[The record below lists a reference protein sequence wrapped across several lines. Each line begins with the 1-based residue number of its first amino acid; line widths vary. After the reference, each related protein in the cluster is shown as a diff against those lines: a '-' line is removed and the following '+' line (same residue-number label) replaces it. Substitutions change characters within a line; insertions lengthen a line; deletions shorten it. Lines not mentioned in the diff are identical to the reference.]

1 MFLTD
6 FKILKRWTVKR
17 KLNNNTLK
25 YEKVFV
31 LETDLELFYKQLAK
45 CLKLN
50 PLTPNLKEE
59 VSNFLREFVEEFER
73 DTE

>member
-6 FKILKRWTVKR
+6 LKILKRWTQIPKFNTR
-17 KLNNNTLK
+17 TLK
-25 YEKVFV
+25 FEEVFV

-45 CLKLN
+45 CLNLN

-59 VSNFLREFVEEFER
+59 VRDFLREFVEEFER